1 MNMLIKF
8 LMYLQINSKSM
19 TTEKKNK
26 WTVII
31 NTVLTIIS
39 AVASAL
45 GLGVSPF

>member
-1 MNMLIKF
+1 MLIK
-8 LMYLQINSKSM
+8 LLIYLQINSKRM

-45 GLGVSPF
+45 GLGVNPF